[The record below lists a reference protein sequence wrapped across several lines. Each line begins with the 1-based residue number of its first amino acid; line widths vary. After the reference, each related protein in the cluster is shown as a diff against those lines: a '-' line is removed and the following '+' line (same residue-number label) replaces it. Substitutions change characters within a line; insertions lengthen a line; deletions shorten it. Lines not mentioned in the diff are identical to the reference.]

1 MTGGTEVQNPTHISF
16 TKSQK
21 GKVPGMYR
29 HGRGTR

>member
-16 TKSQK
+16 IKSQK
-21 GKVPGMYR
+21 GKGLRMYR